1 MVMQLRTAN
10 WIRTNRH
17 LLFRS
22 TPLLTPPSPLGNSPL
37 RLRGLCSINII
48 PTYGRP
54 LFKYAVGEIN
64 PGIPGDNQAWP
75 PTTHKYTQVSSDKN
89 KRGGDV
95 SIKEKR
101 EKEKESQE
109 KRKEKI
115 TKKRLKRNGGIEG
128 RSSSELES

>member
-1 MVMQLRTAN
+1 V
-10 WIRTNRH
+10 
-17 LLFRS
+17 
-22 TPLLTPPSPLGNSPL
+22 
-37 RLRGLCSINII
+37 LCSLLLSFSFFL
-48 PTYGRP
+48 R
-54 LFKYAVGEIN
+54 
-64 PGIPGDNQAWP
+64 
-75 PTTHKYTQVSSDKN
+75 KN

>member
-1 MVMQLRTAN
+1 MQIKVRTGKR
-10 WIRTNRH
+10 I
-17 LLFRS
+17 
-22 TPLLTPPSPLGNSPL
+22 GQ
-37 RLRGLCSINII
+37 
-48 PTYGRP
+48 
-54 LFKYAVGEIN
+54 AVKDCCELW
-64 PGIPGDNQAWP
+64 GDNQAWP

-115 TKKRLKRNGGIEG
+115 TKKRLKRSKFVQNKKENEVKTRYCQYNTLRNVI
-128 RSSSELES
+128 LKFLLKN

>member
-1 MVMQLRTAN
+1 
-10 WIRTNRH
+10 
-17 LLFRS
+17 LFVF
-22 TPLLTPPSPLGNSPL
+22 
-37 RLRGLCSINII
+37 
-48 PTYGRP
+48 YD
-54 LFKYAVGEIN
+54 K
-64 PGIPGDNQAWP
+64 
-75 PTTHKYTQVSSDKN
+75 KDKN

>member
-1 MVMQLRTAN
+1 MRQN
-10 WIRTNRH
+10 
-17 LLFRS
+17 
-22 TPLLTPPSPLGNSPL
+22 LTVIQSSVK
-37 RLRGLCSINII
+37 I
-48 PTYGRP
+48 
-54 LFKYAVGEIN
+54 KKEE
-64 PGIPGDNQAWP
+64 
-75 PTTHKYTQVSSDKN
+75 SDKN

-115 TKKRLKRNGGIEG
+115 TKKRLKRNGSIEG